1 MTINPRAVRALRD
14 ARSRM
19 RDAAAAEHT
28 IAQSDREAA
37 AERLANEHD
46 SLAATLDDASAQLAS
61 ARTVHD
67 LGQVAAIVVSHRD
80 AITVASKTHAD
91 ASTVADQTAGR
102 LRDRA
107 RQLRTAE
114 RLVDMSDRMRADR
127 DAKLDQRLTDDIGGR
142 RR

>member
-1 MTINPRAVRALRD
+1 
-14 ARSRM
+14 M
-19 RDAAAAEHT
+19 RDAAAAEHS
-28 IAQSDREAA
+28 IAQSDRDAA
-37 AERLANEHD
+37 AQQLANEHD
-46 SLAATLDDASAQLAS
+46 SLTATLDGATAELAN

-67 LGQVAAIVVSHRD
+67 LGQVAAIVISHHD

-91 ASTVADQTAGR
+91 ASTVADEKAGR

-127 DAKLDQRLTDDIGGR
+127 DAKIDQRLTDDIGGR

>member
-14 ARSRM
+14 ARTRM
-19 RDAAAAEHT
+19 REAAAAEHT
-28 IAQSDREAA
+28 VATFDRDAA
-37 AERLANEHD
+37 AQRLASEND
-46 SLAATLDDASAQLAS
+46 SLAVTLDDASTQLAN

-67 LGQVAAIVVSHRD
+67 LGHVAAIVVSHRD

-91 ASTVADQTAGR
+91 ASSVADQTAGR
-102 LRDRA
+102 LRERA

-127 DAKLDQRLTDDIGGR
+127 DAKIDQRLTDDIGGR